1 MLSKRDIRLDIIRI
15 FSLFCIISVHFLLN
29 SGFYQEIVDG
39 KRMLFMC
46 IIRSLFIICVPMF
59 ITLSGY
65 LLNKK
70 ELSKK
75 YYKGLIDIILIYI
88 ICSLLYFVFKFF
100 YFNNIS
106 SFNIFIE
113 DLLSFKGTRYAWYI
127 ELYIGLFLI
136 IPFLNLIF
144 NNLKNKK
151 QAKILLVT
159 LLVLSGIPNII
170 NIFNFSSMSWWANPA
185 FDNDYFKILPS
196 WWISIYPLFYYF
208 LGAYLSKYKIN
219 INTKLNILLIFI
231 VIILDG
237 IFNYYRFNGS
247 YFVSTSWNNY
257 SSALVMLKT
266 FLIFNLFLKIN
277 IKIKSKSLNNLFKT
291 ISNACLCAYLTSG
304 IFDTI
309 YYNFLNTSVPI
320 IKERFIYAPLIVT
333 CVFISSLVLGILI
346 NFLYE
351 SLKKLYYNL
360 NIKGLNYTTILFF
373 FLK

>member
-1 MLSKRDIRLDIIRI
+1 MLSNRDIRLDIIRI
-15 FSLFCIISVHFLLN
+15 FSLFCIVSVHFLLN

-39 KRMLFMC
+39 KRMFFMC

-88 ICSLLYFVFKFF
+88 ICSLLYFVFKYF

-113 DLLSFKGTRYAWYI
+113 DLLNFRGAKYAWYI
-127 ELYIGLFLI
+127 ELYIGLFLL

-151 QAKILLVT
+151 QAKILLIT

-333 CVFISSLVLGILI
+333 CVFISSLALGILI

-360 NIKGLNYTTILFF
+360 NIKVLNF
-373 FLK
+373 KN